1 MTNEK
6 PELTF
11 NDARNTIDDI
21 WLQIKSL
28 DLAEKK
34 ELYDLLGNYLHKNKP
49 SLDTSYISQINP
61 TLTFDNFII
70 DPSNR
75 FAVAAAEAVAN
86 ANGKAYNPLFI
97 YGGTSSGKTH
107 LLHAIGNYLL
117 ENKED
122 AKIIYVNSDQFMKDY
137 IDSIAENKHK
147 EFRSR
152 FQHSD
157 VLLLDDVD
165 LLAGKEQTQEELFHV
180 FNILHEK
187 SKQIVITSTQS
198 PEEIPAMLERL
209 KSRFQWGLVTH
220 ISKANTQP
228 INKTTANVGQ
238 NELDLLKSIEQLEL
252 EVKELSAN

>member
-107 LLHAIGNYLL
+107 LLHAIGN
-117 ENKED
+117 
-122 AKIIYVNSDQFMKDY
+122 
-137 IDSIAENKHK
+137 
-147 EFRSR
+147 
-152 FQHSD
+152 
-157 VLLLDDVD
+157 
-165 LLAGKEQTQEELFHV
+165 
-180 FNILHEK
+180 
-187 SKQIVITSTQS
+187 
-198 PEEIPAMLERL
+198 
-209 KSRFQWGLVTH
+209 
-220 ISKANTQP
+220 
-228 INKTTANVGQ
+228 
-238 NELDLLKSIEQLEL
+238 
-252 EVKELSAN
+252 